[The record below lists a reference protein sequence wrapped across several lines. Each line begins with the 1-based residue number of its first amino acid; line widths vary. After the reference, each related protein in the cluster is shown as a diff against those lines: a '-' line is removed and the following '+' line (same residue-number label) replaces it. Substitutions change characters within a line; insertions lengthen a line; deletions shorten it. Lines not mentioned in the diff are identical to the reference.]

1 MKSIFIFLRT
11 SVWASLVYGEKREM
25 YDSGIPLFYFVIM
38 EQGGSCF
45 ESELDFCPECG
56 TVLPLP
62 GIQDKV
68 ICPCCSFS
76 IDVQDFEKRVIHTSV
91 TFNKIDSSS
100 LTAEEGKE
108 VKGPLID
115 RKCPRCGHEGMAYH
129 TRQMRSAD
137 EGQTVFYTCIQCKF
151 QEKEDS

>member
-1 MKSIFIFLRT
+1 
-11 SVWASLVYGEKREM
+11 
-25 YDSGIPLFYFVIM
+25 M
-38 EQGGSCF
+38 EQAGSHF

-62 GIQDKV
+62 SVQDKV
-68 ICPCCSFS
+68 TCPCCFFF
-76 IDVQDFEKRVIHTSV
+76 IDVRDFERRVIHTSI
-91 TFNKIDSSS
+91 TFNRIDATSSTMS
-100 LTAEEGKE
+100 EGNA

-115 RKCPRCGHEGMAYH
+115 RRCPQCGHEGMAYH

>member
-1 MKSIFIFLRT
+1 
-11 SVWASLVYGEKREM
+11 
-25 YDSGIPLFYFVIM
+25 M

-68 ICPCCSFS
+68 ICPCCSFN
-76 IDVQDFEKRVIHTSV
+76 IDVKDFEKRVIRTSV
-91 TFNKIDSSS
+91 TFNKIESSS
-100 LTAEEGKE
+100 LTTEEGKE

-115 RKCPRCGHEGMAYH
+115 RKCPQCGHEGMAYH

>member
-1 MKSIFIFLRT
+1 MDGGNASVYFL
-11 SVWASLVYGEKREM
+11 
-25 YDSGIPLFYFVIM
+25 IM
-38 EQGGSCF
+38 EQGGSYF

-68 ICPCCSFS
+68 ICPCCSFN
-76 IDVQDFEKRVIHTSV
+76 IDVREFEKRVIHTSV

-100 LTAEEGKE
+100 LSAEEGKE

>member
-1 MKSIFIFLRT
+1 M
-11 SVWASLVYGEKREM
+11 LVNGQRVK
-25 YDSGIPLFYFVIM
+25 PLFYFVIM